1 MVYKKCG
8 GILIDTVE
16 ESPGITDHYYCE
28 VIQMINFANNLILD
42 FEKDSDRRISAICR
56 ALTVLNIV
64 VILLNILHVF
74 KISSALYPTLIV
86 SAVIL
91 LMPTLVYDILKLR
104 SKFMRYLVL
113 TLLVFMSGLMY
124 SILSYH
130 VIIML
135 ILPVVVSCLYCER
148 ANVIYTT
155 VLSVPVMVVSH
166 LIAFMLK
173 IVPDEPLVTLRGVLL
188 YGIVPRV
195 IELVAISVICI
206 SITGKF
212 QRLIAALVKKN
223 NELYEEQQVM
233 VGSLSELVE
242 TQSHETGLHVKRVA
256 AYTEI
261 LCRAMGLSEE
271 ETWKISVASMMHDV
285 GKICVPREI
294 LHKPGKL
301 TEDEFSEIKKHVD
314 YGYKLLEN
322 SPGEIMQLA
331 ASIAQQHHERFD
343 GKGYQN
349 KLEGEHINI
358 FARCVAVA
366 DVFDALVSKRCY
378 KKSWT
383 PEQAREEIMSQAG
396 HQFDPQITK
405 LFDEHFDEF
414 LKVMENYPDAP

>member
-1 MVYKKCG
+1 
-8 GILIDTVE
+8 
-16 ESPGITDHYYCE
+16 
-28 VIQMINFANNLILD
+28 MINFANNLIID
-42 FEKDSDRRISAICR
+42 FEKDSDRRMSGICR
-56 ALTVLNIV
+56 AITGLLLI
-64 VILLNILHVF
+64 VILLNIFHVF
-74 KISSALYPTLIV
+74 KISSVLYPTLIV
-86 SAVIL
+86 AAVIL
-91 LMPTLVYDILKLR
+91 MMPTLFFEILKKR
-104 SKFMRYLVL
+104 SKKIRYIVL
-113 TLLVFMSGLMY
+113 TLLVVMSGLMY

-135 ILPVVVSCLYCER
+135 VLPVVVSCLYCER

-155 VLSVPVMVVSH
+155 VLSVPVMIISH
-166 LIAFMLK
+166 LIAYSLK
-173 IVPDEPLVTLRGVLL
+173 IVPDEPLVTLRGVLV
-188 YGIVPRV
+188 YGILPRV
-195 IELVAISVICI
+195 LELVAISLICI
-206 SITGKF
+206 SITGKL
-212 QRLIAALVKKN
+212 QKLISALVNKN
-223 NELYEEQQVM
+223 NELYEEQQVI

-242 TQSHETGLHVKRVA
+242 TQSHETGQHVKRVA

-301 TEDEFSEIKKHVD
+301 TEEEFSEIKKHVD

-322 SPGEIMQLA
+322 SPGEIMRLA
-331 ASIAQQHHERFD
+331 ANIAWQHHERYD

-349 KLEGEHINI
+349 ELNGENINI
-358 FARCVAVA
+358 YARAVAVA

-383 PEQAREEIMSQAG
+383 PIQAREEILNQSG
-396 HQFDPQITK
+396 RQFDPQITK

-414 LKVMENYPDAP
+414 LKVMDDYPDAS

>member
-1 MVYKKCG
+1 
-8 GILIDTVE
+8 
-16 ESPGITDHYYCE
+16 
-28 VIQMINFANNLILD
+28 MINFANNLILD

-56 ALTVLNIV
+56 ALTVLTIV
-64 VILLNILHVF
+64 VMLLNILHVF
-74 KISSALYPTLIV
+74 KISTALYPTLIV
-86 SAVIL
+86 SAIIL
-91 LMPTLVYDILKLR
+91 LMPTLFYDILGLR
-104 SKFMRYLVL
+104 SKFVRYVVL

-135 ILPVVVSCLYCER
+135 TLPVVVACLYCKR
-148 ANVIYTT
+148 TYVIYTT
-155 VLSVPVMVVSH
+155 VLSLPVMVVSH
-166 LIAFMLK
+166 LVAFMLK

-188 YGIVPRV
+188 YGIIPRV
-195 IELVAISVICI
+195 IELIAISVICI
-206 SITGKF
+206 GITGKL
-212 QRLIAALVKKN
+212 QRLITALVKKN
-223 NELYEEQQVM
+223 NELYEDQQTM

-242 TQSHETGLHVKRVA
+242 TQSHETGQHVKRVA

-261 LCRAMGLSEE
+261 LCRAMGFSEE
-271 ETWKISVASMMHDV
+271 ETWKVSVASMMHDV

-331 ASIAQQHHERFD
+331 AGIAKQHHERFD

-349 KLEGEHINI
+349 NLEGEHINI
-358 FARCVAVA
+358 YARCVAVA

-383 PEQAREEIMSQAG
+383 PEQAREEILSQAG
-396 HQFDPQITK
+396 RQFDPYITK
-405 LFDEHFDEF
+405 LFDDHFDEF